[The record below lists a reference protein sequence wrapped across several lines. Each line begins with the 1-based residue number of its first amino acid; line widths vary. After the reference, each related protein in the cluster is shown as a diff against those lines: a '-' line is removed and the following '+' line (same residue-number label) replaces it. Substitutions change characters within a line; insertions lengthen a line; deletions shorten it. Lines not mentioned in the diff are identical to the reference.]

1 MVTPFFGGVQMECN
15 YQKRGAL
22 TRVSKRL
29 PMVSHPTPI
38 GDIPQSRQAKLRVSS
53 ETHLPQKLRRAKYL

>member
-1 MVTPFFGGVQMECN
+1 MECN

-29 PMVSHPTPI
+29 PMVPHPAPI
-38 GDIPQSRQAKLRVSS
+38 GDIPPSRQAKLRVSS